1 MDIFSAYLFPSQS
14 FCLAQELAR
23 EKPYTY
29 LALKRVQ
36 GMGEQKL
43 RNYGQQIQDVSNTG
57 CELELDRGSYL
68 CCGVQSDSKKVLLQ
82 NTYFI
87 SLHGMFA

>member
-1 MDIFSAYLFPSQS
+1 
-14 FCLAQELAR
+14 
-23 EKPYTY
+23 
-29 LALKRVQ
+29 
-36 GMGEQKL
+36 MGEQKL

-57 CELELDRGSYL
+57 CESELDRGSYLCCGVQLDGGSYL